1 MSALTQNSVA
11 STLNVF
17 SNIALEQMIASMPKL
32 DLFTKLFDSEIANGG
47 QALITRLPN
56 TQFQTT
62 PSDLTQIA
70 SGNTAW
76 NPESGSVNNI
86 TINLGLKARAENY
99 DELQWATL
107 TDTNIRNWFL
117 PQLAKQTAN
126 DIVVN
131 VLNNVTSS
139 VFTTTLTVPTSS
151 NFAITG
157 ALSLQQADKLL
168 AKNEIDENNHFF
180 IANPDLYQSLTANLV
195 YQLFENGVVEPVVS
209 NNTVRQVSNFK
220 VARYA
225 RLYNA
230 SLPWGGQAYGNSDK
244 MVGLAGHS
252 QGLVAAI
259 RQPVPINAGTTWSA
273 NAVDQTSGISLQ
285 VRLMYDPSMP
295 VWRLAVLAVYG
306 SAAGNPKAIIPVI
319 TQST

>member
-1 MSALTQNSVA
+1 MSTLVQNNVA
-11 STLNVF
+11 STLNVY
-17 SNIALEQMIASMPKL
+17 SNLALEQMIASMPKL

-47 QALITRLPN
+47 QALVTRLPN

-76 NPESGSVNNI
+76 NPESASVNNI

-139 VFTTTLTVPTSS
+139 VYTSTIVVTGSGNFT
-151 NFAITG
+151 ITG
-157 ALSLQQADKLL
+157 SNSLQQADKIL
-168 AKNEIDENNHFF
+168 AKNEVDENNHYF
-180 IANPDLYQSLTANLV
+180 IANPDLYQSLTAGLV
-195 YQLFENGVVEPVVS
+195 YQIFDQTAVNDAVS
-209 NNTVRQVSNFK
+209 NSSVRQLSNFK

-230 SLPWGGQAYGNSDK
+230 SLPWGGQAYSGGDK
-244 MVGLAGHS
+244 MIGFAGHA

-259 RQPVPINAGTTWSA
+259 RQPIPINAGTTWSA

-285 VRLMYDPSMP
+285 VRVMYDPSMP
-295 VWRLAVLAVYG
+295 VWRLAVLSVYG
-306 SAAGNPKAIIPVI
+306 SAVGNPKAIIPVI
-319 TQST
+319 TQSN